1 MIFKKDL
8 CAEMLQK
15 QNLVIKLWT
24 GLRHMV
30 PDHKTCAITLQSVN
44 HQIKIYNLAYVFC
57 DYNSAVLEFFALIEL
72 WLIQH

>member
-1 MIFKKDL
+1 MILKKDL

-15 QNLVIKLWT
+15 QSLVIMLWT

-30 PDHKTCAITLQSVN
+30 DHKTCAITLQSVN

-57 DYNSAVLEFFALIEL
+57 DYNLAVL
-72 WLIQH
+72 